1 MRARCPNCDNPVDSD
16 VPKCDKCGALFASGS
31 TAWKPVPVADE
42 DDRRYPVEFTASA
55 GDYFRIW
62 IVNLV
67 LTILTLGVYSAWAK
81 VRRRRYFYGH
91 TRIDG
96 EGFEYRGRP
105 IAILKGRLIAVAA
118 VALFYGTA
126 HFAPSLIWLLAILT
140 VCAAP
145 WLIVRSMAFNAYSSA
160 YRNIRLRFRGT
171 YLQCLGLLLRTG
183 FILVVTFGLAYPY
196 FKARLMEFMFRNHSY
211 GTTAFEVPDLSYFGI
226 YVRAVG
232 LGLFVGL
239 AAALGGI
246 FFNAVVGDGS
256 RAASTLIGYIGYLF
270 IFSYIRAEI
279 ANTTWSVVRIGK
291 ARFECALRTGDL
303 FWLYLVNIIAIV
315 ATLGLAAPW
324 AMVRAMRYRAQ
335 KMTVF
340 AAGGLESFV
349 AAESAEV
356 GAAGE
361 EIGEMF
367 DFDLSL

>member
-1 MRARCPNCDNPVDSD
+1 MRARCPNCDNPVDSGA
-16 VPKCDKCGALFASGS
+16 PKCDKCGVLFASGPA
-31 TAWKPVPVADE
+31 AWKPAPVADE

-55 GDYFRIW
+55 GEYFRIW

-315 ATLGLAAPW
+315 VTLGLAAPW

>member
-1 MRARCPNCDNPVDSD
+1 MRE
-16 VPKCDKCGALFASGS
+16 
-31 TAWKPVPVADE
+31 PVPVGDE
-42 DDRRYPVEFTASA
+42 QRYPVEFTASA
-55 GDYFRIW
+55 GEYFRIW

-126 HFAPSLIWLLAILT
+126 KFAPSLIWLLAIVT

-145 WLIVRSMAFNAYSSA
+145 WLIVRSMAFNAHNSA

-171 YLQCLGLLLRTG
+171 YLQCLGLLLWTG
-183 FILVVTFGLAYPY
+183 FILIVTFGLAYPY
-196 FKARLMEFMFRNHSY
+196 FKARLMEFLFRNHSY

-226 YVRAVG
+226 YVRAAG

-239 AAALGGI
+239 VAGL
-246 FFNAVVGDGS
+246 VGWLFGATFGTGS
-256 RAASTLIGYIGYLF
+256 RTASFIGTLVGYTGYLF

-279 ANTTWSVVRIGK
+279 ANATWSVIRVGK
-291 ARFECALRTGDL
+291 IRFECALRTGDL

-324 AMVRAMRYRAQ
+324 AMVRAMRYRAR
-335 KMTVF
+335 KMTVS
-340 AAGGLESFV
+340 AAGGLESFF